1 MPFPRSSLKE
11 HDSKESEMERCLETL
26 SSEVLCQV
34 WDNVFGPELLLA
46 LQKSADDF
54 AVWRAKSPQRLLGF
68 WLPTSAEARTAPEV
82 AGRKLQ
88 ELLGRKDLDIEWWC
102 RTQVPSLGAH
112 FHYDTHPFLNEAHG
126 NLRPEFSSVLFLSDV
141 GGPTVVLNQQ
151 AQGCGHRPPVPHN
164 GSAVASRTNRWFAFP
179 GTLRHGAVALTNS
192 AEEMHGGGRRSVILY
207 NFWPRNTPKTAECVQ
222 PNFSN
227 YQPFCAWAPT
237 ARHILC
243 KPCLKQLQD
252 EPMNA
257 EKVASVDL
265 NQPKEMDH
273 SVPMEGTPGFLPMP
287 CTHVF
292 KMTSGFMNFHWR
304 TAALLYLSDKRHLDL
319 SVLPLPCRS
328 VRLCLMEFHSFQRMS
343 MMMLDFF
350 SLTDLA
356 IACLIACAEALG
368 LECIAA
374 ADAFHTVWRGAGV
387 RWR

>member
-11 HDSKESEMERCLETL
+11 YDSKESEMEACLET
-26 SSEVLCQV
+26 SRSEVLCQV

-68 WLPTSAEARTAPEV
+68 WLPANAEARTAPEV

-88 ELLGRKDLDIEWWC
+88 ELLERKDLEIEWWC

-126 NLRPEFSSVLFLSDV
+126 NLRPEFSSVLFLSDL

-192 AEEMHGGGRRSVILY
+192 VEEMQSGGRRSVILY

-227 YQPFCAWAPT
+227 YQPFCDWAPT

-257 EKVASVDL
+257 EKVTSVDL

-273 SVPMEGTPGFLPMP
+273 SVPMEGIPGFLPMP
-287 CTHVF
+287 CTNVF

-304 TAALLYLSDKRHLDL
+304 TAALLYLADKRNHLSDSQCL
-319 SVLPLPCRS
+319 SVLPFPDLSQCPTLSRGI
-328 VRLCLMEFHSFQRMS
+328 SF
-343 MMMLDFF
+343 
-350 SLTDLA
+350 
-356 IACLIACAEALG
+356 I
-368 LECIAA
+368 
-374 ADAFHTVWRGAGV
+374 
-387 RWR
+387 